1 VEGPATG
8 ATAAIRGRLYKA
20 VNVDA
25 WGIAWSDTSGLYRPR
40 FQTRSELYIQT
51 NLLDRFPR
59 GNFGLLA
66 SLAHEYRSNAYFGEA
81 NNAVRTALGYRA
93 VTFKLEIRIQTA
105 VVSYQFR
112 NLLQE
117 NYAQVPGFFL
127 PRQMQFY
134 GIRWDFWN

>member
-1 VEGPATG
+1 MATG
-8 ATAAIRGRLYKA
+8 ATAALRGRLYKA

-25 WGIAWSDTSGLYRPR
+25 WGVAWTDTTGLYRPR
-40 FQTRSELYIQT
+40 YQTRSELYIQT

-66 SLAHEYRSNAYFGEA
+66 SLAHEYRSNARFA
-81 NNAVRTALGYRA
+81 NADPDSLVRTAIGFRS

-105 VVSYQFR
+105 IVSYQFR

-117 NYAQVPGFFL
+117 SYAQVPGFRL
-127 PRQMQFY
+127 PRQTQFY
-134 GIRWDFWN
+134 GVRWDFWN